1 MHWNFRPAKA
11 EDLPACQRM
20 LSDWARFTFDD
31 EVRAAL
37 PHIWHELLTRKAL
50 TITIFEDLDLPL
62 GRRLGGFNVGV
73 FVADALTAEI
83 LAIPKPYLANRLYR
97 SCLGKDPWPLGFPQ
111 IRQANS
117 TTGVNLVLDYA
128 FFTHDWRRLE
138 LFPLFAVVQDA
149 FHFDFYGHHFRC
161 ILAEVFGEEAR
172 DYFLR
177 WGFKTKGTPPGVGDG
192 SCPFLMGLGKEEA
205 LSCAGS
211 ALASYFAAPAPKF
224 YFRPSEQDLLRLA
237 LRNIGDQEAAEE
249 LGISVNTVK
258 KCWQNIFQRVE
269 DIDPAWFPGKTRDVA
284 RRGAKKR
291 RHLLNYLAYHLEELR
306 PRLRPCQ
313 RLDRAKPTKIPN

>member
-31 EVRAAL
+31 EVWAAL

-205 LSCAGS
+205 LSCAGRLWPFISPPRRLSFTFAPPNRTCCAWLCATS
-211 ALASYFAAPAPKF
+211 AIRRQPKNSAFPSTPSKSADKTFSSGWRTSTLRGSRVRPATWPGAEQRNAA
-224 YFRPSEQDLLRLA
+224 
-237 LRNIGDQEAAEE
+237 I
-249 LGISVNTVK
+249 
-258 KCWQNIFQRVE
+258 C
-269 DIDPAWFPGKTRDVA
+269 
-284 RRGAKKR
+284 
-291 RHLLNYLAYHLEELR
+291 
-306 PRLRPCQ
+306 
-313 RLDRAKPTKIPN
+313 